1 MDKKVFKVYNTFD
14 YKSQVHEYDIVK
26 SENEKGYEVFTLFKS
41 YDDHWLSHCK
51 GEEVMSITDTGDG
64 LILPKKMN
72 NIDYSKA
79 CELYI
84 LIAFIN
90 KGGRM
95 PLFQGVIE
103 EQPINAISI

>member
-26 SENEKGYEVFTLFKS
+26 EENDKGHDVFTLFRS
-41 YDDHWLSHCK
+41 YDDHWLSHSK
-51 GEEVMSITDTGDG
+51 GEELISITDTGDG
-64 LILPKKMN
+64 LIMPKRKGEL
-72 NIDYSKA
+72 DYSQA

-90 KGGRM
+90 KSGRM

-103 EQPINAISI
+103 EQPINSISI

>member
-1 MDKKVFKVYNTFD
+1 
-14 YKSQVHEYDIVK
+14 
-26 SENEKGYEVFTLFKS
+26 
-41 YDDHWLSHCK
+41 
-51 GEEVMSITDTGDG
+51 MSITDTGDG

-90 KGGRM
+90 KSGRM